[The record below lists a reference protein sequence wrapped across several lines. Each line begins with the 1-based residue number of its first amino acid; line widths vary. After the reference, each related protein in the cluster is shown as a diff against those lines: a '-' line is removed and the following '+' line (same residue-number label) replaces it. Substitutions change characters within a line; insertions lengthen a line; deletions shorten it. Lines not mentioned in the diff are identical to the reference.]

1 MMNGSAIDSNPLFI
15 VALDDRV
22 DFCAELLNASD
33 GPSAAE
39 RERAAD
45 LKRVVFEGITTAVES
60 GLAKS
65 RIGIWADSDIGESV
79 LLRAR
84 AMSMATVST
93 PGSGAHSL
101 GKLNID
107 YTGVQLTFN
116 PDSPKETRSELLGR
130 LKIVSDRAREESM
143 PLLIELDAA
152 PTPTQVEM
160 YGGKVEARSMLLLTS
175 VQQLQDSGVEPAVW
189 VFEPVADE
197 TYTAALAAQAHLDD
211 RNGTRML
218 LVISGDLGTGQIG
231 TGLSAD
237 ERQVV
242 KLAAR
247 TQGVEGLLIG
257 PGAYFRHLV
266 QFNEGLIERVEAVD
280 AIASHFG
287 EANAIFDKS
296 RAASKA
302 L

>member
-1 MMNGSAIDSNPLFI
+1 MNGSEIDSNPLFI

-22 DFCAELLNASD
+22 DLCAEVLNTSD

-39 RERAAD
+39 REQAAD

-65 RIGIWADSDIGESV
+65 SVGIWVDSDLGESV

-84 AMSMATVST
+84 AMSMATVSS

-101 GKLNID
+101 GRLNVD

-116 PDSPKETRSELLGR
+116 PDSPKETRSELLAR
-130 LKIVSDRAREESM
+130 LKIVSDKAREKSM
-143 PLLIELDAA
+143 PLLIELDAV
-152 PTPTQVEM
+152 PSTTQQEM
-160 YGGKVEARSMLLLTS
+160 YGGALEARSVMLLTA

-197 TYTAALAAQAHLDD
+197 TYTAALAAQVHIDD
-211 RNGTRML
+211 RSNTRML
-218 LVISGDLGTGQIG
+218 LAVSGDLAQGRVGTDLS
-231 TGLSAD
+231 TG
-237 ERQVV
+237 EKQVV
-242 KLAAR
+242 RLAAR
-247 TQGVEGLLIG
+247 TRGVDGLLIG

-266 QFNEGLIERVEAVD
+266 RFNEGLIGRLEAID
-280 AIASHFG
+280 AIASHLNDLNETF
-287 EANAIFDKS
+287 EQS
-296 RAASKA
+296 RSASKA